1 MVAFLMETLMQLFG
15 SHTSPYVRR
24 LRILLS
30 ELEQPFEFTSLNI
43 FTETDRELLIKHN
56 PTRKI
61 PMLLDNDL
69 VIFDSNVIYRY
80 LASKLAIP
88 ALTWQQE
95 NQLTLINAANDSL
108 VELFLCKRSG
118 FDSFSTQSDVMF
130 FKLQQERIQ
139 GVLEELNKLALTNQ
153 FNNYDYVA
161 ISLFCLLDWIAFRNL
176 WPLNDFDALS
186 AFHQQHASRITSQQT
201 APKD

>member
-1 MVAFLMETLMQLFG
+1 MQLYG

-30 ELEQPFEFTSLNI
+30 EHEQQFEFKSLNI
-43 FTETDRELLIKHN
+43 FTPADREILIKHN
-56 PTRKI
+56 PARKI
-61 PMLLDNDL
+61 PMLLDGEQ

-80 LASKLAIP
+80 LAQKCQLP
-88 ALTWQQE
+88 TLNWQQE
-95 NQLTLINAANDSL
+95 NQLTLINAVNDSL

-118 FDSFSTQSDVMF
+118 FDSFSSDSDVMF

-139 GVLEELNKLALTNQ
+139 GVLEVLETQTQQGLFA
-153 FNNYDYVA
+153 NYDYLA
-161 ISLFCLLDWIAFRNL
+161 ISLFCLLDWIVFRNL
-176 WPLNDFDALS
+176 WSLDNFNALNL
-186 AFHQQHASRITSQQT
+186 FHQQCASRITSQQT